1 MSGEEGGS
9 EKRAADCRGRCSN
22 RRRRTRRR
30 RVFAPERFRIGREIL
45 DTVSA
50 PGSDEGLG
58 R

>member
-9 EKRAADCRGRCSN
+9 EKRAADCRGRRSN
-22 RRRRTRRR
+22 WRRGTRRR
-30 RVFAPERFRIGREIL
+30 RVVAPERVRIGREIL